1 MRKLMLAAFIAL
13 QLQGCAFFTKPLE
26 QPVIEEKL
34 NPAWMSRATVGTLSL
49 TPERRVVLVN
59 FSNNRFCAEA
69 PTEVGLDLASMLN
82 TSLTAAQGD
91 KAKIEAAFK
100 QALTAQNSVLNK
112 RTQGM
117 QLFLANSYFT
127 CQMYMNGGL
136 DERQMLEMQFQTLKI
151 VEPLISK
158 ELVLMYPQNS
168 DKPEQQKEKTSSKP
182 EISNGIKED
191 ASNAVTEI
199 LKQKNA
205 RPDEAPKP
213 SAPPTPLSQ

>member
-1 MRKLMLAAFIAL
+1 MRKLMLAIFAAL

-34 NPAWMSRATVGTLSL
+34 NPAWMSPATVGTLSL

-69 PTEVGLDLASMLN
+69 PTEVGLDLASMLS
-82 TSLTAAQGD
+82 TSLSAAQGD

-158 ELVLMYPQNS
+158 ELALMYPQND
-168 DKPEQQKEKTSSKP
+168 DKPEKQKEKVSSGTA
-182 EISNGIKED
+182 ISNGIKED
-191 ASNAVTEI
+191 ARNAVTEI
-199 LKQKNA
+199 LKQKSA

-213 SAPPTPLSQ
+213 SN

>member
-1 MRKLMLAAFIAL
+1 MLSA
-13 QLQGCAFFTKPLE
+13 
-26 QPVIEEKL
+26 
-34 NPAWMSRATVGTLSL
+34 
-49 TPERRVVLVN
+49 
-59 FSNNRFCAEA
+59 
-69 PTEVGLDLASMLN
+69 
-82 TSLTAAQGD
+82 SLTAAQGD

-117 QLFLANSYFT
+117 QLFLANAYFT

-168 DKPEQQKEKTSSKP
+168 DKPEKQKEKAPSTP

-213 SAPPTPLSQ
+213 TSPSGPLNQ